1 MSASAGARLELC
13 VMVPAAKERVATVV
27 EDEVGKMPRTLLQA
41 RRASI
46 VADVCGAVQAGCD
59 VAN

>member
-1 MSASAGARLELC
+1 
-13 VMVPAAKERVATVV
+13 MVPAAKERVATVV